1 MIGIFGRIGINHA
14 QPSQHIHRSAAIAGS
29 IARPRGARPFRWRGK
44 RAGRA
49 HSAGAESVVTLFT
62 ALSDTEWEAIRSTRE
77 DWPEG
82 VDLRREIERIGQ
94 DYWEMRAL
102 KKMWVDELRGKQPA
116 KQRKKIRKAE
126 KSMHRLQK
134 NLAELADDGLLGD
147 DFPHPEF
154 KWPELR
160 LEEWL
165 TEYDHWVRSFPGQS
179 NPIQVHMESM
189 LMRLWKRSGGKLSY
203 SRKKDDPGTPYG
215 PLVDFLTRTLEAFIG
230 KTLKPSGVAKLIDR
244 HRGRKREHVPFLT
257 HGMRVRIR
265 TAAIPW
271 DQE

>member
-147 DFPHPEF
+147 DFRPPNLN
-154 KWPELR
+154 WPR
-160 LEEWL
+160 VKEWL
-165 TEYDHWVRSFPGQS
+165 SDYNFWVRPFAGQS
-179 NPIQVHMESM
+179 DPIQSE
-189 LMRLWKRSGGKLSY
+189 LAWRLINLWKRSGGKVRW
-203 SRKKDDPGTPYG
+203 SRKKDAAGTPYG
-215 PLVDFLTRTLEAFIG
+215 PLVDFLTHTVNAITG
-230 KTLKPSGVAKLIDR
+230 KAPKPSGIARLIDR
-244 HRGRKREHVPFLT
+244 HRGQKVRTYLMFAMHTRTEIDP
-257 HGMRVRIR
+257 MR
-265 TAAIPW
+265 W